1 MRSPEDLSTMPN
13 NNGSTTSDRG
23 TDLGEMVDRA
33 RGNVEDFAG
42 RARDAIQTADRT
54 LQAKMRDN
62 PLLVLGIA
70 VGVGYVIGRIFS
82 RVR

>member
-1 MRSPEDLSTMPN
+1 MPN
-13 NNGSTTSDRG
+13 NNGTTTSERG
-23 TDLGEMVDRA
+23 DLGDMVDRA

-54 LQAKMRDN
+54 LQTKMREN

>member
-1 MRSPEDLSTMPN
+1 MPN

-23 TDLGEMVDRA
+23 NDIGEMVDRA

-54 LQAKMRDN
+54 LQAKMREN

>member
-1 MRSPEDLSTMPN
+1 MPS
-13 NNGSTTSDRG
+13 NNGSTTSDR
-23 TDLGEMVDRA
+23 TDLGDIVERA

-42 RARDAIQTADRT
+42 RARDAIQSADRS
-54 LQAKMRDN
+54 LQAKVREN

-82 RVR
+82 RIR

>member
-1 MRSPEDLSTMPN
+1 MPN
-13 NNGSTTSDRG
+13 NNGSTTTDRG
-23 TDLGEMVDRA
+23 NDIGEMVDRA

-54 LQAKMRDN
+54 LQAKMREN
-62 PLLVLGIA
+62 PILVLGIA

>member
-1 MRSPEDLSTMPN
+1 MPN
-13 NNGSTTSDRG
+13 NNGSTTTERG
-23 TDLGEMVDRA
+23 ADLGEMVDRA
-33 RGNVEDFAG
+33 RDNVEDFAG

-54 LQAKMRDN
+54 LQQKMREN

>member
-1 MRSPEDLSTMPN
+1 MPN
-13 NNGSTTSDRG
+13 NNGSTTSEH
-23 TDLGEMVDRA
+23 TDLGQMVERA
-33 RGNVEDFAG
+33 RGNVEDFAE
-42 RARDAIQTADRT
+42 RARDAIQSADRS
-54 LQAKMRDN
+54 LQARVREN

>member
-1 MRSPEDLSTMPN
+1 MPS
-13 NNGSTTSDRG
+13 NNGSTTTSDG
-23 TDLGEMVDRA
+23 GNDFGEMVDRA

-42 RARDAIQTADRT
+42 RARDAIQTADRS
-54 LQAKMRDN
+54 LQARMREN